1 MLTTN
6 TKLRGSRL
14 PTWKALGLIF
24 ALAAISG
31 VSAGAAEVPS
41 RSDFTVD
48 AWQTDDGLPQS
59 SVLSIA
65 QTPDG
70 FLWLATFNGLVRFD
84 GVRFTIFDTS
94 NLPGLPSNRL
104 IRLSVDRAGAL
115 WLVTEYFD
123 LARLQ
128 DGRCRTFTAAD
139 GLPAGGVRWV
149 EEDARGVLW
158 LAGQKGGLRRW
169 QNGRFVPVPAP
180 PELEGAPPDRMAFGG
195 EGGVWFLG
203 RNRVFGFQ
211 NDQFVPLRW
220 PDGQE
225 AVVEHVCP
233 SRDGGLWIVTPTGF
247 CKYRQGQWLPTVW
260 PRPDFNALL
269 MDSRE
274 DAGGSVWL
282 ATYNNGVYRFNPTA
296 GWAHLTRESGL
307 TTLSQRSLYCDREG
321 NVWAGTDGGGLLRI
335 KPRLWRM
342 ITRRE
347 GLGIDAVH
355 SISQDQQ
362 GRIWFG
368 GGTSKPYWINDGVVS
383 AAIPSPLSDSI
394 GGVWA
399 VLAARDGSVWI
410 GTYSGDA
417 IRYRDRTL
425 TGYGVAQGML
435 AGSVRALLEDRQG
448 AIWVG
453 GVQGLS
459 RISGTQ
465 VTHYSRANGLSSER
479 VKALAE
485 DSHGQLF
492 VGTADGGL
500 NRLQDGRFTA
510 CTRKQGLPDD
520 VITALY
526 VDADDVLWVG
536 THGGGLSRFQAGR
549 FFNYYEVKGGLPAR
563 TVGPMLEDGDGHLWM
578 ASNLG
583 IIRVSR
589 HELNEFAAGRRGS
602 VDFVAFDR
610 SDGLATVE
618 VGGIQPA
625 CLKARD
631 GTIWFGTTKGAAFV
645 DPTHL
650 HSNALPPPVLVEDV
664 RIDDEPPLNARS
676 LSLVTLQPNQRRVEF
691 RFTGLSFTAPAQVQ
705 FRYRM
710 EEFDPDWVNGGTV
723 RTACYTRLPPGKY
736 RFHVTARN
744 NDGAWNEDGAAL
756 AVVVVPAFHQTW
768 WFRLLLL
775 AGVAGLVS
783 VLFLLRVSR
792 LKQLARLRGRIAGD
806 LHDEIGS
813 NLGGIILL
821 SELATRIPAL
831 PQDARASLQEINA
844 TAQRTAGAMRDI
856 VWFLNPDFDTL
867 ADMVVR
873 MREFART
880 LLAGVDCEFVT
891 PAKPSAQS
899 LPIEF
904 RRSVFF
910 AFKEIL
916 HNIVKHAAA
925 TRVGIR
931 LDVTGRQL
939 TLRVQDNGRGFD
951 CAAATSGHGLR
962 SLRQRAADMRGE
974 CSIESEPGQGTVVT
988 LTAVLP

>member
-1 MLTTN
+1 
-6 TKLRGSRL
+6 
-14 PTWKALGLIF
+14 
-24 ALAAISG
+24 
-31 VSAGAAEVPS
+31 VPS
-41 RSDFTVD
+41 QSDFTVD

-59 SVLSIA
+59 SVMSIA

-70 FLWLATFNGLVRFD
+70 YLWLATFNGLVRFD
-84 GVRFTIFDTS
+84 GVRFTVFDTS
-94 NLPGLPSNRL
+94 NMPGLPNNRL
-104 IRLSVDRAGAL
+104 IRLSVDRGGAL
-115 WLVTEYFD
+115 WLVTEYLD
-123 LARLQ
+123 LAQLQ

-169 QNGRFVPVPAP
+169 QNGRFVMVPAP
-180 PELEGAPPDRMAFGG
+180 PELENAPPDQMVFSGDGG
-195 EGGVWFLG
+195 AWFRR
-203 RNRVFGFQ
+203 RNRLFGFQ
-211 NDQFVPLRW
+211 NGQFVTLRG
-220 PDGQE
+220 PDGKE
-225 AVVEHVCP
+225 AVVEYVCP
-233 SRDGGLWIVTPTGF
+233 SRDGGLWILTPTGF
-247 CKYRQGQWLPTVW
+247 RKHRQEQWPPTIW
-260 PRPDFNALL
+260 PRPDFNAVL
-269 MDSRE
+269 MDARE

-282 ATYNNGVYRFNPTA
+282 ATRNNGLYRFNPTA
-296 GWAHLTRESGL
+296 GWAHLTSDSGL

-368 GGTSKPYWINDGVVS
+368 GGTSKPYWINNGVVS
-383 AAIPSPLSDSI
+383 AAIPSPLSDPMR
-394 GGVWA
+394 GVWA
-399 VLAARDGSVWI
+399 VLAARDGSIWI

-417 IRYRDRTL
+417 FRYRNRSL
-425 TGYGVAQGML
+425 TAYGEAQGMT

-465 VTHYSRANGLSSER
+465 VTQYSRGNGLTSGR
-479 VKALAE
+479 VQALAE
-485 DSHGQLF
+485 DSHGHLY
-492 VGTADGGL
+492 VGTADAGL
-500 NRLQDGRFTA
+500 NGLQDGRFTA
-510 CTRKQGLPDD
+510 YTRKQGLPDD

-526 VDADDVLWVG
+526 MDAEDVLWVG

-549 FFNYYEVKGGLPAR
+549 FFNYYGVQGGLPAR

-589 HELNEFAAGRRGS
+589 YELNEFAAGRRRS
-602 VDFVAFDR
+602 VDYVAFDR

-618 VGGIQPA
+618 VGGIQPG
-625 CLKARD
+625 CLRASD
-631 GTIWFGTTKGAAFV
+631 GTIWFGTAKGAAFV
-645 DPTHL
+645 DPRHL
-650 HSNALPPPVLVEDV
+650 RLNALPPPVRIEDV
-664 RIDDEPPLNARS
+664 RIDDEPPLTARS
-676 LSLVTLQPNQRRVEF
+676 LSSVALQPNQRRVEF
-691 RFTGLSFTAPAQVQ
+691 RFTGLSFTAPTRVQ

-710 EEFDPDWVNGGTV
+710 EGFDPDWVDGGTA
-723 RTACYTRLPPGKY
+723 RTAFYTRLPPGKY
-736 RFHVTARN
+736 QFRVTARN

-756 AVVVVPAFHQTW
+756 AVVVLPSFHQTW

-775 AGVAGLVS
+775 AGVAGLIS
-783 VLFLLRVSR
+783 VLFLVRVSR
-792 LKQLARLRGRIAGD
+792 LKQLARMRGRIAGD

-831 PQDARASLQEINA
+831 PPDAHASLQEINA

-880 LLAGVDCEFVT
+880 LLAGVDCEFVAPT
-891 PAKPSAQS
+891 KPSAQS

-904 RRSVFF
+904 RRGVFF

-939 TLRVQDNGRGFD
+939 TLRVQDNGCGFD
-951 CAAATSGHGLR
+951 RAAETSGHGLR
-962 SLRQRAADMRGE
+962 SLRQRAADLRGE
-974 CSIESEPGQGTVVT
+974 CSVDSEPGRGTVVT
-988 LTAVLP
+988 LTAMLP